1 MLVRGVACQSS
12 AGAVQKKSTSGVP
25 YPAGGVGHR
34 AKMPAC
40 TTESSRMSAW
50 PLTWSVAMWCS
61 VPRPIPGDRVASAV
75 AKRRNNFRALVA
87 EGRPSAVGSSRNPE
101 RINAAQWAARRSG
114 APNLGCHRPAAV
126 GYDDAALAGQGSCG
140 HQFLDR

>member
-50 PLTWSVAMWCS
+50 PLTWSVAMWGS

-101 RINAAQWAARRSG
+101 RINAAVLQNPIGLNPDHPTVFPDGFNDWAEA
-114 APNLGCHRPAAV
+114 LKAAV
-126 GYDDAALAGQGSCG
+126 
-140 HQFLDR
+140 